1 MVDRVGR
8 RESGK
13 LRAGFFFASALA
25 AVLLSACAGTDIP
38 PLRPQLPDDLRQ
50 PTGTAPDFRQPPPE
64 QQAAAKT
71 PEEQAAAVKELET
84 LRDTAEKDA
93 RKKIEGR

>member
-1 MVDRVGR
+1 MVDRAGRQKTSRQYIRLIIAVG
-8 RESGK
+8 
-13 LRAGFFFASALA
+13 LA
-25 AVLLSACAGTDIP
+25 AGILSACAGTNVP
-38 PLRPQLPDDLRQ
+38 SLRPDVPDDLRQ
-50 PTGTAPDFRQPPPE
+50 PSGPAPDFRQPPPE
-64 QQAAAKT
+64 QQAPSKT